1 MKKPGPDIP
10 EQLELFPPS
19 QTAATQRPPESVSA
33 LRESKEMDR
42 PARKAAAPTGD
53 GADVFNRSATKSL
66 IEALRHEIE
75 QKAGCRVA
83 LTVTNNTSNM
93 MSVKVTPGEHA
104 IRLRLHHMFLDAP
117 LEIRNA
123 LAHWIRHPRSK
134 KHAECFRAF
143 IASRND
149 KIRIQPA
156 LPAKVKTKGAFFD
169 LQALFD
175 EINAVHFN
183 SSLDVIISWGR
194 ETSARLRSIRFGAY
208 YDTARLIRIHPR
220 LDQAFVPSYVVRYIV
235 FHEMLHASVGIRRN
249 ESGRRSIHSRQFK
262 ERERRFPEYQ
272 QAVSWIETPENL
284 NRILRGRK
292 AQRGR

>member
-1 MKKPGPDIP
+1 MKKPEPDIP

-19 QTAATQRPPESVSA
+19 QAPAIQHAPDVSSA
-33 LRESKEMDR
+33 PRESREMDR
-42 PARKAAAPTGD
+42 PARKAAAPSGD
-53 GADVFNRSATKSL
+53 GAGVINRAAAKPLAET
-66 IEALRHEIE
+66 LRRELE

-93 MSVKVTPGEHA
+93 MSVKIAPGEHA

-123 LAHWIRHPRSK
+123 LAHWIKHPRSK

-149 KIRIQPA
+149 KIRKQPSV
-156 LPAKVKTKGAFFD
+156 PAKVKTKGAFFD
-169 LQALFD
+169 LQILFD
-175 EINAVHFN
+175 EFNAAHFN
-183 SSLDVIISWGR
+183 SNLDAAISWGR

-235 FHEMLHASVGIRRN
+235 FHEMLHACLGIRRN

-262 ERERRFPEYQ
+262 EMERCFPEYQ
-272 QAVSWIETPENL
+272 QAVKWIENPENL

-292 AQRGR
+292 TKSNS